1 MEDGSVDPVIPKLLQ
16 ALRRLAPHLVRVFDG
31 SDEYR
36 DIAVPTRRKRWSQVI
51 DTIEARPWI
60 RCELRAKGGA
70 VLGYVERDER
80 EPAGELEDITARM
93 PPEAQHMR
101 WYLDMMLRAQT
112 MALTMVNKEHAA
124 MFGAMQGILEV
135 QTQATREIVELMRQ
149 QRDAAAELAT
159 IRATATQ
166 DDGLEQILKI
176 LEASPKLM
184 TQLGPVIA
192 GLMGSRR
199 IAQAK
204 PANAPP
210 KPDRP
215 PPNGAAK

>member
-16 ALRRLAPHLVRVFDG
+16 ALRRLAPHSVRVFDG

-36 DIAVPTRRKRWSQVI
+36 DIAVPTRRKRWTQVI
-51 DTIEARPWI
+51 DTIEARPWVK
-60 RCELRAKGGA
+60 CELRAKGGA

-80 EPAGELEDITARM
+80 EPAGDLEDIATRV

-101 WYLDMMLRAQT
+101 WYLDQMLRAQT
-112 MALTMVNKEHAA
+112 MALQMVGKEHSA
-124 MFGAMQGILEV
+124 MFAAMQGILEV
-135 QTQATREIVELMRQ
+135 QTQATREVIELMRQ
-149 QRDAAAELAT
+149 QRDAAAEIAT
-159 IRATATQ
+159 IRATASQ
-166 DDGLEQILKI
+166 DDGLDQILKI

-184 TQLGPVIA
+184 QQVGPMIA

-204 PANAPP
+204 PANTPP
-210 KPDRP
+210 SKP